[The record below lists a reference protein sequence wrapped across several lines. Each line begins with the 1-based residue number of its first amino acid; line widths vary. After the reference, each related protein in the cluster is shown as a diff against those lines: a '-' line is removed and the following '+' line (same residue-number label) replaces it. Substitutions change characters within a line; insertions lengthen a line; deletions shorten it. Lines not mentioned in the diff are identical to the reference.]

1 MDSNLELQWKKSLV
15 SLPFF
20 YYLPGKE
27 RTETGLFS
35 SCAWLGCSRNM
46 NQRQKLLA
54 QFIRPGIANGRWWR
68 GRREL
73 ILSGTAQTSKCFTV
87 GGREGGSDAVVVGV
101 EVDEETL
108 KNLNRL
114 EGYYP
119 GEKSTFYDRIEID
132 TPWGKAFTYIYV
144 NELSKD
150 SIVESGDWVSYKNEE
165 KSWSS
170 VTNN

>member
-1 MDSNLELQWKKSLV
+1 MKKHLVAVYGSLRKKQSNYEYHLSNSTYKGTFTTEPEYTLHSL
-15 SLPFF
+15 S
-20 YYLPGKE
+20 YYPG
-27 RTETGLFS
+27 L
-35 SCAWLGCSRNM
+35 
-46 NQRQKLLA
+46 KL
-54 QFIRPGIANGRWWR
+54 NGN
-68 GRREL
+68 
-73 ILSGTAQTSKCFTV
+73 TS
-87 GGREGGSDAVVVGV
+87 VVMEVY

-108 KNLNRL
+108 KTLNRL
-114 EGYYP
+114 EGYCP

-150 SIVESGDWVSYKNEE
+150 SIVESGDWVMYKNEQ

>member
-1 MDSNLELQWKKSLV
+1 MNKKYLV
-15 SLPFF
+15 SVYGSLRKTMGNHN
-20 YYLPGKE
+20 YYLLNSEYKGTFTTEPEYTLHSLSYYPG
-27 RTETGLFS
+27 L
-35 SCAWLGCSRNM
+35 
-46 NQRQKLLA
+46 KL
-54 QFIRPGIANGRWWR
+54 NGNHSIVM
-68 GRREL
+68 E
-73 ILSGTAQTSKCFTV
+73 V
-87 GGREGGSDAVVVGV
+87 Y

-114 EGYYP
+114 EGYCP

-144 NELSKD
+144 NKLSKD
-150 SIVESGDWVSYKNEE
+150 SIVESGDWVAYKNKE

>member
-1 MDSNLELQWKKSLV
+1 MKKYLVAVYGSLRSGMGNHQYYLSDSEYKGTFSTEPEYTLHSLQW
-15 SLPFF
+15 
-20 YYLPGKE
+20 YPG
-27 RTETGLFS
+27 L
-35 SCAWLGCSRNM
+35 
-46 NQRQKLLA
+46 KL
-54 QFIRPGIANGRWWR
+54 NGN
-68 GRREL
+68 
-73 ILSGTAQTSKCFTV
+73 TS
-87 GGREGGSDAVVVGV
+87 VVMEVY

-119 GEKSTFYDRIEID
+119 GEKSTFYDRIEIN

-144 NELSKD
+144 NELSKE
-150 SIVESGDWVSYKNEE
+150 SIVESGDWVMYKNEQ

>member
-1 MDSNLELQWKKSLV
+1 MKKYLVGVYGSLRVGMSNHQ
-15 SLPFF
+15 
-20 YYLPGKE
+20 YYL
-27 RTETGLFS
+27 S
-35 SCAWLGCSRNM
+35 
-46 NQRQKLLA
+46 
-54 QFIRPGIANGRWWR
+54 
-68 GRREL
+68 
-73 ILSGTAQTSKCFTV
+73 TSKYKGTFTTEPEYTLHSLSYYP
-87 GGREGGSDAVVVGV
+87 GLKQNGHHSVVMEVY

-119 GEKSTFYDRIEID
+119 GEKATFYDRIEID

-144 NELSKD
+144 NKLSKE
-150 SIVESGDWVSYKNEE
+150 SIVESGDWCEYKNKE

>member
-1 MDSNLELQWKKSLV
+1 MKKYLVSCYGSLRRGMGNHQYHLSDSEYKGTFTTEPEYTLHSLQW
-15 SLPFF
+15 
-20 YYLPGKE
+20 YPG
-27 RTETGLFS
+27 L
-35 SCAWLGCSRNM
+35 
-46 NQRQKLLA
+46 KL
-54 QFIRPGIANGRWWR
+54 NGN
-68 GRREL
+68 
-73 ILSGTAQTSKCFTV
+73 TS
-87 GGREGGSDAVVVGV
+87 VVMEVY

-114 EGYYP
+114 EGYCP

-150 SIVESGDWVSYKNEE
+150 SIVESGDWVEFKNKE
-165 KSWSS
+165 KSWFS

>member
-1 MDSNLELQWKKSLV
+1 MKKHLVACYGSLRRGMGNHH
-15 SLPFF
+15 
-20 YYLPGKE
+20 YYLSESEYKGTFPTEPEYTLHSLSAYPG
-27 RTETGLFS
+27 L
-35 SCAWLGCSRNM
+35 
-46 NQRQKLLA
+46 KL
-54 QFIRPGIANGRWWR
+54 NGN
-68 GRREL
+68 
-73 ILSGTAQTSKCFTV
+73 TS
-87 GGREGGSDAVVVGV
+87 VVMEVY
-101 EVDEETL
+101 EVDEDTL

-150 SIVESGDWVSYKNEE
+150 SIVESGDWVAYKKLE